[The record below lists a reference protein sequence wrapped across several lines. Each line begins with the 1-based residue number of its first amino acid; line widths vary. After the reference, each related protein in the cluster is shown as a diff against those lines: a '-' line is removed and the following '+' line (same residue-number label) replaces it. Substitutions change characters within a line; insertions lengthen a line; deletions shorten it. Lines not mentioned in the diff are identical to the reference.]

1 MSWDTGSFGVSGV
14 FGLSESVSGVVYALD
29 DSTTAKV
36 LKSSDGGHTWEQV
49 GSLYHG
55 RAIAQAPDGTLYQAT
70 NPSGYIYKSVDGGA
84 TWTPITSS
92 GENSWY
98 DISAAENGNIYAAVY
113 GGYLYKSTDSGT
125 SWTQMGTAKP
135 WVSVCSVGTRL
146 IGLTT
151 TQVFYSDDLGDTW
164 DLAAWPGDSWFR
176 ARSHDG
182 VLFACKAY
190 STIHRSTDLG
200 ATWEDLEAAEYGWAL
215 SVINTG
221 SAIFGNR
228 SSGVAQIYTLTVD
241 PPTIYPPTGSYTGS
255 QMFGIVSAPG
265 TYIRF
270 TTDGSAP
277 TVSSEIWTRG
287 LKMRDG
293 MTVKAIALADGD
305 IPSEVASATYS
316 LTGDK
321 IQPIPSYTAHVLPYL
336 LEQYKGDNP

>member
-14 FGLSESVSGVVYALD
+14 RGLSESVSGVVYALD
-29 DSTTAKV
+29 NSTTAKV
-36 LKSSDGGHTWEQV
+36 LKSSDGGYTWEQV

-55 RAIAQAPDGTLYQAT
+55 TAIAQASDGTLYLAT
-70 NPSGYIYKSVDGGA
+70 NPSGYIYKSIDCGA
-84 TWTPITSS
+84 TWTPITAS

-98 DISAAENGNIYAAVY
+98 DISIAENGNIYAAVY
-113 GGYLYKSTDSGT
+113 GGYLYKSTDSGA
-125 SWTQMGTAKP
+125 SWTPMGPVAP
-135 WVSVCSVGTRL
+135 WVSVCAVGTRL

-164 DLAAWPGDSWFR
+164 SLATWPGYSWFR
-176 ARSHDG
+176 ARSYNG

-221 SAIFGNR
+221 SAIFGN
-228 SSGVAQIYTLTVD
+228 SFSGVAQIYTLTVD
-241 PPTIYPPTGSYTGS
+241 PPTIYPPTGKYQGV
-255 QMFGIVSAPG
+255 QFVGITTSRG
-265 TYIRF
+265 FIRF
-270 TTDGSAP
+270 TTDGSNP
-277 TVSSEIWTRG
+277 TASSEIFTRG
-287 LKMRDG
+287 FRLTDG
-293 MTVKAIALADGD
+293 MTVKAIADLDGILSD
-305 IPSEVASATYS
+305 VSEATYS
-316 LTGDK
+316 IQGDK